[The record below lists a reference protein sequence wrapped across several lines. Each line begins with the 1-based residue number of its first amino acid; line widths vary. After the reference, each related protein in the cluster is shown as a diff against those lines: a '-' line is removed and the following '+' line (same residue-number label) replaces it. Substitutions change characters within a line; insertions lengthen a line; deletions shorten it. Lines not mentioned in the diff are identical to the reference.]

1 MDQSLN
7 NGGKLD
13 SLTTGAR
20 LLTQR
25 LGISPTPRQLDAYE
39 IELLRQSK
47 CELAALAMDQKW
59 VMQIAR
65 DLKEEKLSQAKLA
78 QK

>member
-1 MDQSLN
+1 
-7 NGGKLD
+7 
-13 SLTTGAR
+13 
-20 LLTQR
+20 
-25 LGISPTPRQLDAYE
+25 
-39 IELLRQSK
+39 
-47 CELAALAMDQKW
+47 MDQKW